1 MILLNKKP
9 FYKKENQAGVTLLL
23 SILILGA
30 IMIII
35 FAVSAITINELK
47 TSGDLTRT
55 EPAITA
61 AGASTE
67 DSLFLAVRGLGT
79 VPDCTAPTID
89 NSFSNGV
96 VTSTCADY
104 YFSNPYSF
112 VLGSL
117 AQRFFY
123 LYNPADQTVNP
134 GYTGVSITMSNGTA
148 ASVWFCQFSVGSCG
162 SGAPTYTLTSGAP
175 TANISGLD
183 PAQKYTLVITNSN
196 STDSETFS
204 MTGTPRG
211 LPSGITTI
219 QSTGSFRGATRKIR
233 TTVPQ

>member
-1 MILLNKKP
+1 MTLPNNKNLNT
-9 FYKKENQAGVTLLL
+9 ENRQSGVTLLL

-67 DSLFLAVRGLGT
+67 DSLYLAVRGLGT
-79 VPDCTAPTID
+79 VPDCTSPIVD
-89 NSFSNGV
+89 NSFINGAI
-96 VTSTCADY
+96 TNTCADY
-104 YFSNPYSF
+104 YYSNPYSF
-112 VLGSL
+112 VLASL
-117 AQRFFY
+117 AQNSFY

-134 GYTGVSITMSNGTA
+134 GYTGVSVIMSNGTV
-148 ASVWFCQFSVGSCG
+148 ASVWFCQFSVSSCG
-162 SGAPTYTLTSGAP
+162 SGAPTYTLTSGSP
-175 TANISGLD
+175 SVNISGLD
-183 PAQKYTLVITNSN
+183 PAQKYTLIITNTN

-204 MTGTPRG
+204 MTGVPRG
-211 LPSGITTI
+211 LPSGITVI